1 MKLIDY
7 RYCKMDT
14 IHDVFCF
21 FAMIAESSAKWI
33 QTISENRWQ
42 INFIQRTTNEDVKIT
57 KLPYKSFRVTLIWS
71 TQTFPKY
78 RWPFVYHCTYNNTE
92 NLVSCVVV
100 FLPFLASLCEMA
112 SLTNAAELSM
122 TAMHKKC
129 FQSIWSWIYSRC
141 ESKWMKSQ
149 VRTSLHGVK
158 TTSRLLTTL

>member
-1 MKLIDY
+1 M
-7 RYCKMDT
+7 T
-14 IHDVFCF
+14 
-21 FAMIAESSAKWI
+21 
-33 QTISENRWQ
+33 
-42 INFIQRTTNEDVKIT
+42 INFIQRTTNEDVNIT

-122 TAMHKKC
+122 TARCTKSVFNQTDHGFIVDVNQSEWNLKWGPVSMELKPHPDYLPHSKIY
-129 FQSIWSWIYSRC
+129 FQSL
-141 ESKWMKSQ
+141 Q
-149 VRTSLHGVK
+149 
-158 TTSRLLTTL
+158 